1 MLWVLVLLRNIM
13 CSRALGSKIYLNQV
27 HQDNQINAPIYYGG
41 LESWVCVWVWVY
53 LEGRQKDLHLD
64 NS

>member
-1 MLWVLVLLRNIM
+1 M
-13 CSRALGSKIYLNQV
+13 

-41 LESWVCVWVWVY
+41 LESWVCIWVWVY

-64 NS
+64 NSWGILILIQEKDYT